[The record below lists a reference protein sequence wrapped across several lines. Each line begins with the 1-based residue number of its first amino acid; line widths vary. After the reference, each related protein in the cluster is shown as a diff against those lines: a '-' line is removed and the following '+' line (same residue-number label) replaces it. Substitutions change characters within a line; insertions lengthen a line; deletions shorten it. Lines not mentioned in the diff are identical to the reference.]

1 LGVPNGNID
10 LRDPDGAGKT
20 PITNNSGGAFT
31 FTKYAISYAAG
42 SRTTTLGNTIPEV
55 ITVKFCMKCH
65 DSNGATNPTALT
77 RNATNTA
84 TTGTAMMP
92 FGGLNLGANYTV
104 VNGAA
109 AAGGLVNVA
118 SQFAAANSSRHPVG
132 APNSRAYPYST
143 KLVAPYNGLGTT
155 RDANTLAANTASPRV
170 KANSIILV
178 CDDCHTTGTT
188 ITTRMITSHGNAAS
202 LRGTYYAT
210 GPTLCTTCHIGTY
223 NDTTNGRH
231 NTGSAFS
238 VGTTRAASALNNC
251 EACHFSKISAA
262 TAVRPIKASDIHG
275 FNNILGGAAWTYG
288 SANGMRPIAFLRNT
302 ASFTTTSPRP
312 YTATVAGPGQFNLAA
327 GQSTCGGS
335 GTIVFCNGNDNHT
348 NYSPGG
354 SY

>member
-1 LGVPNGNID
+1 MNGPAAAPSTNSTQYDSTIRGCLNACHASTAPYRMTASSLTLAYGSYGAGGDCVSCHAVAQGTRAAVSTEFGLAWGHKKSGRGAVTKADCIVCHLEGDFTTQGIDSAYHLGVPNGNID

-143 KLVAPYNGLGTT
+143 KLVAPYNG
-155 RDANTLAANTASPRV
+155 
-170 KANSIILV
+170 
-178 CDDCHTTGTT
+178 HWY
-188 ITTRMITSHGNAAS
+188 NA
-202 LRGTYYAT
+202 
-210 GPTLCTTCHIGTY
+210 
-223 NDTTNGRH
+223 
-231 NTGSAFS
+231 
-238 VGTTRAASALNNC
+238 
-251 EACHFSKISAA
+251 
-262 TAVRPIKASDIHG
+262 
-275 FNNILGGAAWTYG
+275 
-288 SANGMRPIAFLRNT
+288 
-302 ASFTTTSPRP
+302 
-312 YTATVAGPGQFNLAA
+312 
-327 GQSTCGGS
+327 
-335 GTIVFCNGNDNHT
+335 
-348 NYSPGG
+348 
-354 SY
+354 